1 MKFVFAAYGSRGD
14 TEPCIAVAEELQR
27 RGHEVVT
34 AMTVPPELR
43 AHVESRSLAVR
54 PYGRHWQELLGDED
68 FTRML
73 RDPIG
78 AMPQAVEYVAQV
90 GAEKTAT
97 LTSLAAGADLLVAG
111 MTEQETAAKVA
122 EQQRIPWA
130 ALHFFPPE
138 ILPSGSSRDRNREPC
153 LPGDEPSQSAQ
164 PLEIQA
170 YDEICVPDLAASW
183 AGSATRRPF
192 VGALTLQLSTEA
204 DADIGS
210 WIGSGAPPVY
220 FGFGSMPVPG
230 PKDMVA
236 VIGAA
241 CERNDTRALICLGPN
256 YFDGSLETDRV
267 KIVRDVNHSAVF
279 PACRAIVHHG
289 GAGTTAA
296 GLRAGVPA
304 LVLWNGLD
312 QPVWAASVAHLE
324 TGFGR
329 PFLEST
335 LDSLVADLR
344 AILAPRYAVRAREVA
359 AQTTAP
365 ADSLRRTADLLEEAA
380 RPGGQD

>member
-1 MKFVFAAYGSRGD
+1 MPVKFVLAAYGSRGD

-27 RGHEVVT
+27 RGHDVVT
-34 AMTVPPELR
+34 AMTVPPEMH
-43 AHVESRSLAVR
+43 AYVESKGLAVQ
-54 PYGRHWQELLGDED
+54 PYGRHWQELPGDED

-73 RDPIG
+73 RDPLG
-78 AMPQAVEYVAQV
+78 AIPQAVEYVAQV

-97 LTSLAAGADLLVAG
+97 LTSLAAGANLLVAG
-111 MTEQETAAKVA
+111 MTEQETAANVA
-122 EQQRIPWA
+122 EHQRIPLA
-130 ALHFFPPE
+130 ALHFFPSE
-138 ILPSGSSRDRNREPC
+138 ILPSRSSPDQPQRREPSP
-153 LPGDEPSQSAQ
+153 LRS
-164 PLEIQA
+164 LEIQA

-183 AGSATRRPF
+183 AGSAGRRPF
-192 VGALTLQLSTEA
+192 VGALTLQLPADT
-204 DADIGS
+204 DADVLS
-210 WIGSGAPPVY
+210 WISSGAPPVY

-230 PKDMVA
+230 PKDMVT

-241 CERNDTRALICLGPN
+241 CARLDVRALICLGPN
-256 YFDGSLETDRV
+256 YFDDTPDSDRV
-267 KIVRDVNHSAVF
+267 KVVRDVNHSAVF

-329 PFLEST
+329 RFLEST
-335 LDSLVADLR
+335 LDSLVADLH
-344 AILAPRYAVRAREVA
+344 AILEPRYAVRAREVA
-359 AQTTAP
+359 ELVTAP
-365 ADSLRRTADLLEEAA
+365 AESLRRAADLLEDAA
-380 RPGGQD
+380 MLGRQN